1 MALAAEQLLWL
12 FGAMGANLIIM
23 VLLLVWL
30 YKNREG
36 KKMFPSKTITIRDG
50 HHYVDMNPS
59 KTAENI
65 KFFVIEDGET
75 IQPLKIDK
83 ELANVKHSTQ

>member
-1 MALAAEQLLWL
+1 
-12 FGAMGANLIIM
+12 
-23 VLLLVWL
+23 
-30 YKNREG
+30 
-36 KKMFPSKTITIRDG
+36 MFPSKTITIRDG